1 MAISQPRSAQW
12 ESVVSA
18 AARPEEERMVAP
30 GWRSRGPDGCVR
42 VQVDEKI
49 QSLWPLED
57 LGVKGRLSPRYLGGN
72 MALEGL
78 APFILLPQEKN
89 HKYLPC
95 ELNLTRIS

>member
-1 MAISQPRSAQW
+1 
-12 ESVVSA
+12 
-18 AARPEEERMVAP
+18 MVAP